1 MEEYSS
7 KFNYSKPKVIVSFL
21 MTLATVLTLTTF
33 VTMVNF
39 SEVDAA
45 TVISPTCNVINQD
58 PDGECSVDIDYDGNC
73 SPSTSDCNIAVNIN
87 KNPGGGSVNFN
98 PDPNN
103 ELKLNYL
110 LETGLECNNVKS
122 SWGKARCLTASN
134 NDYVSN
140 TRINT
145 DGLFGTFDNEI
156 NSEGSQQIRDTEG
169 QALFTAKNNM
179 RQDVS
184 LFTRDRG
191 STIHTDGTGDNLIL
205 KYNQDIVG
213 PDNSDNNNK
222 GTQLVNLQAR
232 TGGAINTYNHEE
244 TGFSLNQELIGNDD
258 TDGQTG
264 QVKATNEGRQSLF
277 ADARTGATIE
287 YDTLGLSELSQVI
300 QDCEFGVATCIN
312 QAGST
317 TSGSTTLPDGT
328 LVPGSGGMQVALDA
342 RGTGTVIDVDD
353 LQQYVSQNIDNFD
366 TSAGKTAKNDAPS
379 QLFSAVARAGGE
391 IDMDTGES
399 SSQSLSQSIIDS
411 RATSTNTVGLQEL
424 KVGVGTVPVEGLVE
438 ANVDQRLYQQISA
451 SNVGTS
457 SNLGTMT
464 ITLLSKDGPSKLF
477 IDGFD
482 QYLTQTTS
490 CNNCNNNG
498 QVISVFEVEDAATFR
513 LLDGSVQGLSQV
525 LTQNGESNTN
535 VVSSQISVSGTGTAN
550 VGLDHQISNFNGDND
565 GNSMF
570 TATYSGPGTVT
581 EQCTISETGVYTRA
595 TSCS

>member
-73 SPSTSDCNIAVNIN
+73 SPTTNDCNIAVNIN
-87 KNPGGGSVNFN
+87 KNPGGGAVNFN

-145 DGLFGTFDNEI
+145 DGDFGTFDNEI
-156 NSEGSQQIRDTEG
+156 NSEGSQQIRDTDG
-169 QALFTAKNNM
+169 QALFKAFNNM

-184 LFTRDRG
+184 LFTRGEG

-264 QVKATNEGRQSLF
+264 QVKATNEGRQSLT

-328 LVPGSGGMQVALDA
+328 IVPGSGGMQVVLDA

-366 TSAGKTAKNDAPS
+366 TSANKVAKNNAPS

-391 IDMDTGES
+391 IDFDTGES
-399 SSQSLSQSIIDS
+399 SSQTFSQSITDS
-411 RATSTNTVGLQEL
+411 RASSDNSGSQAIE
-424 KVGVGTVPVEGLVE
+424 VGTPAVGFEVNGLVE
-438 ANVDQRLYQQISA
+438 ANLEQRLDQQITA
-451 SNVGTS
+451 SNTGTS

-464 ITLLSKDGPSKLF
+464 LILLSKDGPSQLF
-477 IDGFD
+477 VDGFE
-482 QYLTQTTS
+482 QYLTQVTS
-490 CNNCNNNG
+490 CNNCANNG
-498 QVISVFEVEDAATFR
+498 QIQAVFEVEDAATFT
-513 LLDGSVQGLSQV
+513 LKDGSIQGLTQIAD
-525 LTQNGESNTN
+525 QNGEQNMN
-535 VVSSQISVSGTGTAN
+535 VVQSRISVSGTGTDAN
-550 VGLDHQISNFNGDND
+550 IGLNHQIFND
-565 GNSMF
+565 GTNDGSSQF
-570 TATYSGPGTVT
+570 TGTYTADANQQCNISTNGAFTQAT
-581 EQCTISETGVYTRA
+581 A
-595 TSCS
+595 CS